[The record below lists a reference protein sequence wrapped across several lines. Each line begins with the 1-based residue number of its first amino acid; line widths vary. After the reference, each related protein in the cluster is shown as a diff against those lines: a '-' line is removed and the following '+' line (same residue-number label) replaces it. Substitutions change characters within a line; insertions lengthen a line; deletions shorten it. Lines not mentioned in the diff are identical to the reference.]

1 MGYRGLDC
9 CRARA
14 VFDARVLS
22 FRATIEELLIIARMK
37 RAPTSTATTVDA
49 QDVTQSRMVQSI
61 CRPRVRHSLD
71 RTTVIFAGAGSE
83 ERNPP
88 LYAETLPMPP
98 GPPRV
103 RGRADLDRPGD
114 PGERGQPQHR
124 DRSRETKRT
133 ATAAH
138 TDEAQGSGLAKD
150 IREPRTM
157 TILSL
162 ARSPLRRDDHFHC

>member
-37 RAPTSTATTVDA
+37 RAPTSTATAVDA

-88 LYAETLPMPP
+88 RYAETLPMPP

-114 PGERGQPQHR
+114 PGERGGPQHSRPQSR
-124 DRSRETKRT
+124 DQKNNQHHPYGEVW
-133 ATAAH
+133 
-138 TDEAQGSGLAKD
+138 GSALAKE
-150 IREPRTM
+150 ICKCVPCSNIYCMRFTKKLMGR
-157 TILSL
+157 I
-162 ARSPLRRDDHFHC
+162 